1 MGDQS
6 LVSQETRAR
15 VRSAVTPIA
24 VGAGR
29 LGFTPNTLTITGFL
43 ISILAAAVAANGAWV
58 GAALLVVFGGSF
70 DMLDGGLARAQNR
83 VTRFGAF
90 LDSTLDRWG
99 EGVVYIGIVAGAS
112 AAGYVA
118 GAVLAALAAVC
129 SFQVSYTRAK
139 AESLNLHGEVGIAPR
154 AERLV
159 VLTAGL
165 LAAGLDGGLVA
176 EARGRLWLALA
187 LGAIS
192 VTASITA
199 VQRTLHVRKQLNIED
214 AASAPAEAR

>member
-1 MGDQS
+1 MI
-6 LVSQETRAR
+6 
-15 VRSAVTPIA
+15 TPIA
-24 VGAGR
+24 LGAGK
-29 LGFTPNTLTITGFL
+29 LGLTPNALTVIGFL
-43 ISILAAAVAANGAWV
+43 ISGAAAAAAAGQAWLLAAG
-58 GAALLVVFGGSF
+58 LVLFGGSF

-112 AAGYVA
+112 AAGFVV
-118 GAVLAALAAVC
+118 GAVLAAAAAVS

-139 AESLNLHGEVGIAPR
+139 AESLKLHGEVGIAPR

-159 VLTAGL
+159 LLTIGLVL
-165 LAAGLDGGLVA
+165 AGLDGGVLPG
-176 EARGRLWLALA
+176 ARGQLWLSIG
-187 LGAIS
+187 LGVIF

-199 VQRTLHVRKQLNIED
+199 VQRTWHVRTQLRNE
-214 AASAPAEAR
+214 EQGTK

>member
-6 LVSQETRAR
+6 FVSQDTRAR
-15 VRSAVTPIA
+15 VRNFVTPIA
-24 VGAGR
+24 LGAGR
-29 LGFTPNTLTITGFL
+29 LGRTPNALTVIGFL
-43 ISILAAAVAANGAWV
+43 ISGIAAATAAAQMWLVAAG
-58 GAALLVVFGGSF
+58 LVIFGGSF

-112 AAGYVA
+112 AAGFTA
-118 GAVLAALAAVC
+118 GAVLAAAAAVS

-139 AESLNLHGEVGIAPR
+139 AESLRLHGEVGIAPR

-159 VLTAGL
+159 VLTIGL
-165 LAAGLDGGLVA
+165 VLAGLDGGLA
-176 EARGRLWLALA
+176 QGARGQIWLSLA
-187 LGAIS
+187 LGVIFA
-192 VTASITA
+192 TASVTA
-199 VQRTLHVRKQLNIED
+199 VQRTWHVRTQLRNE
-214 AASAPAEAR
+214 EQGTK

>member
-6 LVSQETRAR
+6 FVSQATRAR
-15 VRSAVTPIA
+15 VRDFVTPIA

-29 LGFTPNTLTITGFL
+29 LGLTPNALTVVGFL
-43 ISILAAAVAANGAWV
+43 ISGVAAATAAAQMWLVAAG
-58 GAALLVVFGGSF
+58 LVIFGGSF
-70 DMLDGGLARAQNR
+70 DMLAGGLARAQNR

-112 AAGYVA
+112 AAGFTA
-118 GAVLAALAAVC
+118 GAVLAAAAAVS

-139 AESLNLHGEVGIAPR
+139 AESLRLHGEVGIAPR

-159 VLTAGL
+159 VLTIGL
-165 LAAGLDGGLVA
+165 VLAGLDGGLA
-176 EARGRLWLALA
+176 QGARGQIWLSLA
-187 LGAIS
+187 LGVIFA
-192 VTASITA
+192 TASVTA
-199 VQRTLHVRKQLNIED
+199 VQRTWHVRTQLRNE
-214 AASAPAEAR
+214 EQGTK

>member
-1 MGDQS
+1 VGDQS
-6 LVSQETRAR
+6 FVSQKTRAR
-15 VRSAVTPIA
+15 VRHAVTPIA
-24 VGAGR
+24 LGAGK
-29 LGFTPNTLTITGFL
+29 LGLTPNALTVIGFL
-43 ISILAAAVAANGAWV
+43 VSGVAAAAAASQLWLLT
-58 GAALLVVFGGSF
+58 AALVLFGGSF

-112 AAGYVA
+112 VGGSVTV
-118 GAVLAALAAVC
+118 AVLGAAAAVS

-139 AESLNLHGEVGIAPR
+139 AESLKLHGEVGIAPR

-159 VLTAGL
+159 LLTIGL
-165 LAAGLDGGLVA
+165 ILIGLDGGLA
-176 EARGRLWLALA
+176 SGARGPIWLAGA
-187 LGAIS
+187 LGIIF

-199 VQRTLHVRKQLNIED
+199 VQRTWHVRTQLRNEEQGD
-214 AASAPAEAR
+214 Q

>member
-1 MGDQS
+1 MSDQS
-6 LVSQETRAR
+6 FVSQATRAR
-15 VRSAVTPIA
+15 IRAMVVPIA
-24 VGAGR
+24 LGAGK
-29 LGFTPNTLTITGFL
+29 LGLTPNALTVIGFL
-43 ISILAAAVAANGAWV
+43 ISACAAVAAWQQAWV
-58 GAALLVVFGGSF
+58 ATAALVIFGGSF

-112 AAGYVA
+112 NAGFTA
-118 GAVLAALAAVC
+118 GAALATAAAVS

-139 AESLNLHGEVGIAPR
+139 AESLKLHGEVGIAPR

-159 VLTAGL
+159 LLTLGL
-165 LAAGLDGGLVA
+165 LAAGLDGGLA
-176 EARGRLWLALA
+176 AGSRGQVWLSIT
-187 LGAIS
+187 LGLIF

-199 VQRTLHVRKQLNIED
+199 VQRTWHVRSQLRSEEQGD
-214 AASAPAEAR
+214 K

>member
-1 MGDQS
+1 MSDQS
-6 LVSQETRAR
+6 FVSAETRAR
-15 VRSAVTPIA
+15 VRAAVTPIA
-24 VGAGR
+24 VGAGK
-29 LGFTPNTLTITGFL
+29 LGLTPNALTVIGFG
-43 ISILAAAVAANGAWV
+43 ISAAAAAAAWQQAWLVAAF
-58 GAALLVVFGGSF
+58 LVIFGGSF

-112 AAGYVA
+112 AAGFVA
-118 GAVLAALAAVC
+118 GAVMAAAAAVS

-139 AESLNLHGEVGIAPR
+139 AESLRLHGEVGIAPR

-159 VLTAGL
+159 LLTAGL
-165 LAAGLDGGLVA
+165 VLAGLDGGVA
-176 EARGRLWLALA
+176 AGARGQVWLAGT
-187 LGAIS
+187 LGIIF

-199 VQRTLHVRKQLNIED
+199 VQRTWHVRSQLHSEEQGD
-214 AASAPAEAR
+214 K

>member
-1 MGDQS
+1 MGDHS
-6 LVSQETRAR
+6 FVSPAARAR
-15 VRSAVTPIA
+15 VRNLVTPIA
-24 VGAGR
+24 LAAGKIG
-29 LGFTPNTLTITGFL
+29 LTPNALTVIGFL
-43 ISILAAAVAANGAWV
+43 ISGCAAATAAAQLWLPA
-58 GAALLVVFGGSF
+58 AALVIFGGSF

-112 AAGYVA
+112 AAGFAAV
-118 GAVLAALAAVC
+118 AVLAAAAAVS

-139 AESLNLHGEVGIAPR
+139 AESLELHGEVGIAPR

-159 VLTAGL
+159 LLTVGLVL
-165 LAAGLDGGLVA
+165 AGLDGGLA
-176 EARGRLWLALA
+176 TGARGQLWLAGA
-187 LGAIS
+187 LGIIV

-199 VQRTLHVRKQLNIED
+199 VQRTWHVRTQLRKEEQG
-214 AASAPAEAR
+214 AQ

>member
-1 MGDQS
+1 
-6 LVSQETRAR
+6 LV
-15 VRSAVTPIA
+15 I
-24 VGAGR
+24 
-29 LGFTPNTLTITGFL
+29 
-43 ISILAAAVAANGAWV
+43 
-58 GAALLVVFGGSF
+58 FGGSF

-112 AAGYVA
+112 QAGFVA
-118 GAVLAALAAVC
+118 GAVVAVAAAVS

-139 AESLNLHGEVGIAPR
+139 AESLKLHGEVGIAPR

-159 VLTAGL
+159 VLTVGL
-165 LAAGLDGGLVA
+165 IAAGLDGGIA
-176 EARGRLWLALA
+176 AGSRGQVWLSVA
-187 LGAIS
+187 LGIIF

-199 VQRTLHVRKQLNIED
+199 IQRTWHVRAQLRQEEQKT
-214 AASAPAEAR
+214 S

>member
-6 LVSQETRAR
+6 FVSAQTRAR
-15 VRSAVTPIA
+15 VRGMVTPIA
-24 VGAGR
+24 VGAGK
-29 LGFTPNTLTITGFL
+29 LGLTPNALTVIGFG
-43 ISILAAAVAANGAWV
+43 ISAVAAGAAAAQLWLAAA
-58 GAALLVVFGGSF
+58 ALVIFGGSF

-112 AAGYVA
+112 AAGFTV
-118 GAVLAALAAVC
+118 GAVLAAAAAVS

-139 AESLNLHGEVGIAPR
+139 AESLGLHGEVGIAPR

-159 VLTAGL
+159 VLTIGL
-165 LAAGLDGGLVA
+165 VLAGLDGGLA
-176 EARGRLWLALA
+176 TGARGREELSIA
-187 LGAIS
+187 LGVIFA
-192 VTASITA
+192 TASITA
-199 VQRTLHVRKQLNIED
+199 VQRTWHVHTQLRKEEQGEK
-214 AASAPAEAR
+214 

>member
-6 LVSQETRAR
+6 FVSQSTRAR
-15 VRSAVTPIA
+15 VRGATTPIA
-24 VGAGR
+24 LAAGKVG
-29 LGFTPNTLTITGFL
+29 LTPNALTVIGFF
-43 ISILAAAVAANGAWV
+43 IAIGAAGAAAAQQWVLAAV
-58 GAALLVVFGGSF
+58 LVIIGGSF

-112 AAGYVA
+112 AAGFVV
-118 GAVLAALAAVC
+118 GAVLAAAAAVS

-139 AESLNLHGEVGIAPR
+139 AESLGLHGEVGIAPR

-159 VLTAGL
+159 L
-165 LAAGLDGGLVA
+165 LALGLVLAGLDGGLA
-176 EARGRLWLALA
+176 SGARGQLWLAGA
-187 LGAIS
+187 LGIIAAA
-192 VTASITA
+192 ASITA
-199 VQRTLHVRKQLNIED
+199 VQRTWHVRTQLRKEEQG
-214 AASAPAEAR
+214 AK

>member
-1 MGDQS
+1 MSDQS
-6 LVSQETRAR
+6 FVSQQTRSR
-15 VRSAVTPIA
+15 VRAAVTPIA

-29 LGFTPNTLTITGFL
+29 LGLTPNALTMIGFL
-43 ISILAAAVAANGAWV
+43 ISAGAAATAAAQLWIPTAG
-58 GAALLVVFGGSF
+58 LVVFGGSF

-112 AAGYVA
+112 AAGFVT
-118 GAVLAALAAVC
+118 GAVLAAAAAVS

-139 AESLNLHGEVGIAPR
+139 AESLGLHGEVGIAPR

-159 VLTAGL
+159 LLTVGL
-165 LAAGLDGGLVA
+165 VAAGLDGGVTA
-176 EARGRLWLALA
+176 GARGQLWLALA
-187 LGAIS
+187 LGIIF
-192 VTASITA
+192 VTATITA
-199 VQRTLHVRKQLNIED
+199 IQRTWHVRSQLRIE
-214 AASAPAEAR
+214 EQREQ

>member
-6 LVSQETRAR
+6 LVSQTTRAR
-15 VRSAVTPIA
+15 VRTAITPIA
-24 VGAGR
+24 VGAGK
-29 LGFTPNTLTITGFL
+29 LGLTPNALTVVGFL
-43 ISILAAAVAANGAWV
+43 IAIVAAVTAAAQLWLLT
-58 GAALLVVFGGSF
+58 AALVLFGGSF

-112 AAGYVA
+112 AAGFMAV
-118 GAVLAALAAVC
+118 AVLAAAAAVS

-139 AESLNLHGEVGIAPR
+139 AESLSLHGEVGIAPR

-159 VLTAGL
+159 LLTVGL
-165 LAAGLDGGLVA
+165 AAAGLDGGLA
-176 EARGRLWLALA
+176 NGARGQVWLGSA
-187 LGAIS
+187 LGIIFVLAS
-192 VTASITA
+192 VTAI
-199 VQRTLHVRKQLNIED
+199 QRTWHVRSQLRKE
-214 AASAPAEAR
+214 EHREQ

>member
-1 MGDQS
+1 VSDQS
-6 LVSQETRAR
+6 FVSQQTRAR
-15 VRSAVTPIA
+15 IRGAVLPIA
-24 VGAGR
+24 LAAGK
-29 LGFTPNTLTITGFL
+29 LGLTPNALTVIGFL
-43 ISILAAAVAANGAWV
+43 ISAGAAGAAAAQNWLLAAA
-58 GAALLVVFGGSF
+58 LVIFGGSF

-112 AAGYVA
+112 AAGFVA
-118 GAVLAALAAVC
+118 GAVLAAAAAVS

-139 AESLNLHGEVGIAPR
+139 AESLKLHGEVGIAPR

-159 VLTAGL
+159 LLTAGL
-165 LAAGLDGGLVA
+165 VLAGLDGGVVA
-176 EARGRLWLALA
+176 GARGQIWLAGT
-187 LGAIS
+187 LGLIF

-199 VQRTLHVRKQLNIED
+199 VQRTWHVRSQLRSEEQRD
-214 AASAPAEAR
+214 K

>member
-1 MGDQS
+1 MDDQS
-6 LVSQETRAR
+6 FVSQATRAR
-15 VRSAVTPIA
+15 VRAAVTPVA

-29 LGFTPNTLTITGFL
+29 LGLTPNALTVIGFL
-43 ISILAAAVAANGAWV
+43 IAIAAAVTAAAQLWLLT
-58 GAALLVVFGGSF
+58 AALVLFGGSF

-99 EGVVYIGIVAGAS
+99 EGVIYIGIVAGAS
-112 AAGYVA
+112 AAGFVA
-118 GAVLAALAAVC
+118 VAVLAAAAAVS

-139 AESLNLHGEVGIAPR
+139 AESLGLHGEVGIAPR

-159 VLTAGL
+159 LLTVGL
-165 LAAGLDGGLVA
+165 AAAGLDGGLA
-176 EARGRLWLALA
+176 NGARGQVWLGAA
-187 LGAIS
+187 LGFVF

-199 VQRTLHVRKQLNIED
+199 IQRTWHVRSQLRKE
-214 AASAPAEAR
+214 EQREQ